1 MKKLLSLVLALS
13 LVCVFTACGAKTAAK
28 TEQPVVEQPAGENFD
43 GSGTPDHPDQPGAEP
58 APEPAPAPVSSER
71 PLVGLSV
78 STQNNPF
85 FVTLVDGARQ
95 KANELGI
102 DLVVVDAGDDSAK
115 QTNDIEDLISRNVK
129 VVIVNPVDSSAVAPV
144 MGDVIKAGIKTI
156 SVDRGVDG
164 QTVDCAIASDN
175 VLGAELAT
183 NYLVELLGEG
193 ADVAELVGV
202 EGTSAAIDRGKG
214 FHNVADTKLNVV
226 ASQTA
231 NFNRAEGLSVME
243 NILQANP
250 NVKGVFAH
258 NDEMAL
264 GAVEAVGDK
273 EIVIIGFDA
282 TDDALKAVKD
292 GQMKATVAQQPDL
305 MGATAVENAMKLING
320 EAVESVIGVQVS
332 LVK

>member
-1 MKKLLSLVLALS
+1 MKKILSLFLALS
-13 LVCVFTACGAKTAAK
+13 LVCLFTACGSKAA
-28 TEQPVVEQPAGENFD
+28 TEVQQPVENAPGVDGPESEQPAG
-43 GSGTPDHPDQPGAEP
+43 GG
-58 APEPAPAPVSSER
+58 APVAAQPTSGER
-71 PLVGLSV
+71 SLVGLSV

-144 MGDVIKAGIKTI
+144 IGDVVKAGIKTI

-164 QTVDCAIASDN
+164 QIVDCAIASDN
-175 VLGAELAT
+175 VLGAELAA
-183 NYLVELLGEG
+183 NYLVELVGEG

-214 FHNVADTKLNVV
+214 FHNIADAKLNVV

-250 NVKGVFAH
+250 NIKGVFAH

-264 GAVEAVGDK
+264 GAVEAAGDK
-273 EIVIIGFDA
+273 GIVIIGFDA
-282 TDDALKAVKD
+282 TDDALEAVKA
-292 GQMKATVAQQPDL
+292 GTMKATVAQQPDL

-320 EAVESVIGVQVS
+320 ESVEPVIGVQVS
-332 LVK
+332 LIK

>member
-28 TEQPVVEQPAGENFD
+28 TEQPVVEQPASENFD
-43 GSGTPDHPDQPGAEP
+43 GSGAPDNTGVEPVP
-58 APEPAPAPVSSER
+58 APDAAPAPVSSER

-85 FVTLVDGARQ
+85 FVTLVDGAKQ
-95 KANELGI
+95 KADELGI
-102 DLVVVDAGDDSAK
+102 DLVIVDAGDDSAK

-144 MGDVIKAGIKTI
+144 IGDVIKAGIKTI

-214 FHNVADTKLNVV
+214 FHNVADTKLKVV

-320 EAVESVIGVQVS
+320 EAVEAVIGVQVS

>member
-1 MKKLLSLVLALS
+1 MKKILSLFLALS
-13 LVCVFTACGAKTAAK
+13 LVFAFTACSQKAA
-28 TEQPVVEQPAGENFD
+28 TSADNAPQASAVENAV
-43 GSGTPDHPDQPGAEP
+43 P
-58 APEPAPAPVSSER
+58 APEPVAAQPSPTAER

-85 FVTLVDGARQ
+85 FVTLVDGARR
-95 KANELGI
+95 KAENLGI

-144 MGDVIKAGIKTI
+144 IGDVIKAGIKTI

-183 NYLVELLGEG
+183 NYLLELVGEG
-193 ADVAELVGV
+193 AKVAELVGV

-214 FHNVADTKLNVV
+214 FHNVADSKLDVA

-231 NFNRAEGLSVME
+231 NFNRSEGLTVME

-250 NVKGVFAH
+250 DIKGVFAH

-273 EIVIIGFDA
+273 EIAIIGFDA
-282 TDDALKAVKD
+282 TDDALAAVKE
-292 GQMKATVAQQPDL
+292 GKMKATVAQQPDL

-320 EAVESVIGVQVS
+320 ESVEPVIGVEVS

>member
-1 MKKLLSLVLALS
+1 MKKILSLFLALS
-13 LVCVFTACGAKTAAK
+13 LVCVFTACGSKTP
-28 TEQPVVEQPAGENFD
+28 TEVQPVENAPVVDGPESEQPASGGEPVAAQPAQTT
-43 GSGTPDHPDQPGAEP
+43 SG
-58 APEPAPAPVSSER
+58 ER

-144 MGDVIKAGIKTI
+144 IGDVVKAGIKTI

-175 VLGAELAT
+175 VLGAELAA
-183 NYLVELLGEG
+183 NYLVELVGEG

-214 FHNVADTKLNVV
+214 FHNVADAKLNVV

-250 NVKGVFAH
+250 SIKGVFAH

-264 GAVEAVGDK
+264 GAVEAAGDK

-282 TDDALKAVKD
+282 TDDALEAVKA
-292 GQMKATVAQQPDL
+292 GTMKATVAQQPDL

-320 EAVESVIGVQVS
+320 ESVEPVIGVEVS